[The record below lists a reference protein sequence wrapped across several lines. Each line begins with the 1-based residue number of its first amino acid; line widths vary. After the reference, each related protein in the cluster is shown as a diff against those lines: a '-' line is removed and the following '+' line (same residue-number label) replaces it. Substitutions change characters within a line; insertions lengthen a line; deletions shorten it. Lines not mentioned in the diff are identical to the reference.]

1 MSQTATMA
9 TTRTST
15 ISQADIKNC
24 LNLTI
29 STFHYTIIRTCLAME
44 FNSRKIK
51 LVIGLGNPD
60 SRYENTYHNVGF
72 LFVDGLRKS
81 NELPK
86 SQILKSDA
94 YMNLSGSFVARELK
108 KRGLKPDEL
117 LVVHD
122 DSDINL
128 DKYKFSFGRGAAGH
142 HGIESVIKALGTKNF
157 WRLRLGIRQE
167 ARLRQG
173 FGGQARAR
181 AAEFVL
187 KNIIGK

>member
-1 MSQTATMA
+1 
-9 TTRTST
+9 
-15 ISQADIKNC
+15 
-24 LNLTI
+24 
-29 STFHYTIIRTCLAME
+29 ME

-167 ARLRQG
+167 TRLRQG

-181 AAEFVL
+181 ANEFVL
-187 KNIIGK
+187 KKISSANKKTIEKTFASAMQNISRLQSKK

>member
-1 MSQTATMA
+1 
-9 TTRTST
+9 
-15 ISQADIKNC
+15 
-24 LNLTI
+24 
-29 STFHYTIIRTCLAME
+29 ME

-167 ARLRQG
+167 TRLRQG
-173 FGGQARAR
+173 FGGQEKPLA
-181 AAEFVL
+181 
-187 KNIIGK
+187 